1 MLRKQARHIEAGKDV
16 SGLEVSRLKT
26 KSSEKLPKM
35 LPAAVCAQYVRCGKS
50 GCKCASGLLHGPY
63 HYCFWRE
70 GGKLKKAYVR
80 KADVAEVR
88 SICQADR
95 LSRQVLKIDFDLWR
109 SLQLELREVESHV
122 RTNPA

>member
-1 MLRKQARHIEAGKDV
+1 MLRKQARHIEAEKDV

-50 GCKCASGLLHGPY
+50 NCKCASGLLHGPY

-88 SICQADR
+88 SICQTYR
-95 LSRQVLKIDFDLWR
+95 QSRQRFNIDFDLWR
-109 SLQLELREVESHV
+109 SLQLELREVEHHV
-122 RTNPA
+122 CANQV